1 MFLGV
6 KFRTYGTSWKDL
18 KEVDY
23 EKLRVHF
30 PTLPSE
36 KPDSDWN
43 THIADEEGMRAIVA
57 FKLEVDLSPVAED
70 CMLIKLQ
77 DRMRQLALQTD
88 ELVEATLKGGAV
100 QIHIPDMVL
109 MSINEV
115 TWLDDCCTETV
126 QVELDKGWRI
136 LAICPPNAQR
146 RPDYI
151 LGRVTKKERI

>member
-6 KFRTYGTSWKDL
+6 KFRTYGQGWKDL
-18 KEVDY
+18 DEADY
-23 EKLRVHF
+23 EKLRAHF
-30 PTLPSE
+30 PTLPPVKSE
-36 KPDSDWN
+36 HDWN
-43 THIADEEGMRAIVA
+43 QHIADEEGMRAIVA
-57 FKLEVDLSPVAED
+57 FKLEVDLSPAAED

-77 DRMRQLALQTD
+77 DRMKQLELQTD
-88 ELVEATLKGGAV
+88 DLAEATLKGGAV

-115 TWLDDCCTETV
+115 TWLDNCCTETV
-126 QVELDKGWRI
+126 QEYLNDGWRI

-151 LGRVTKKERI
+151 LGRVIKKERD